1 MNQFIINYQI
11 KKSGYLP
18 EGVDETIPQIT
29 NKLNADMMQFK
40 QLFDSKYSAEEE
52 LEKERK
58 GFSDAAFCILFC
70 CCNLRLYE
78 SCLMHTLNSIYIFL
92 FYVDTYTSPRCGN
105 EGNWTQGG
113 ARGPRVEIA

>member
-1 MNQFIINYQI
+1 MYVCMYVCIHESILRIIYKNEGNIYMNQFIINYQI

-58 GFSDAAFCILFC
+58 GFSDAAFCICFVAVIC
-70 CCNLRLYE
+70 VYMNHV
-78 SCLMHTLNSIYIFL
+78 SCIS
-92 FYVDTYTSPRCGN
+92 
-105 EGNWTQGG
+105 
-113 ARGPRVEIA
+113 